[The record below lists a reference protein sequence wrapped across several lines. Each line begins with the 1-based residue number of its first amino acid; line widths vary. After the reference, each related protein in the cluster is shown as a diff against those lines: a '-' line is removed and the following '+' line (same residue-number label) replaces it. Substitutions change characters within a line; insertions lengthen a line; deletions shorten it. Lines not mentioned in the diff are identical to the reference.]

1 MVVSAQNRDFRANIS
16 DELRARGSGISTENV
31 IFAVKSHL
39 ESVILRISMTGPQ
52 LLIAAIV
59 IVLVIAF
66 IITVVLQN
74 INAKKIISANTKL
87 VENQNILLEQNKVLT
102 EKLQV
107 RPQVKE
113 EVTILREQTQ
123 QHREYIRQT
132 ANMTDEELL
141 AWIDVQ
147 MEQTRLF
154 TDTSLTL
161 KTTAHALGLTQKRL
175 SALFKNH
182 PQYSS
187 LGDYINEKRFLEGC
201 RLLLE
206 EPNWTIEAVA
216 SAAGFGGRR
225 TFQTEVKRRLGMTP
239 QQYRQ
244 ANKTLTTNL

>member
-1 MVVSAQNRDFRANIS
+1 
-16 DELRARGSGISTENV
+16 
-31 IFAVKSHL
+31 
-39 ESVILRISMTGPQ
+39 MTGPQ
-52 LLIAAIV
+52 LLIAAII

-74 INAKKIISANTKL
+74 ITAKKIISANTML
-87 VENQNILLEQNKVLT
+87 VENQNTLLVQNKMLT
-102 EKLQV
+102 EQLQESKEALENAK
-107 RPQVKE
+107 PHAQTDHASQETE
-113 EVTILREQTQ
+113 EVTMLREQTHQ
-123 QHREYIRQT
+123 YREYIRQT
-132 ANMTDEELL
+132 ADMNDEDLL
-141 AWIDVQ
+141 GWIDWK
-147 MEQTRLF
+147 MEQTHIF

-161 KTTAHALGLTQKRL
+161 KTTAQALGLTQKRL
-175 SALFKNH
+175 SGLFKHH
-182 PQYSS
+182 PKYSS